1 MLDTMLPARLTQ
13 RYAAHLYLNEELMK
27 NQMKNQRS
35 IRLPLF
41 LITSI
46 ALAALPF
53 YSASTVTSQTP
64 NNNSNANT
72 GSPSRKAIQLPPG
85 PAPTPT
91 PESSAEVV
99 TVDVDLVKID
109 ALVLQKNT
117 ARIVGG
123 LKNEDFLLYEDGIKQ
138 QITHFSQDQLPLSVV
153 IAIDR
158 GPACP
163 HPLDVWSY
171 EAHRAAREAIDRL
184 KLVDEIAVMAFTDTT
199 KLIQPFTR
207 NRIQIEKALN
217 NIPAPAK
224 TTNVAHCF
232 NIMFADAAEHMFKAS
247 NPAGRRVII
256 VITSM
261 TRLFDCTNAPSG
273 RAATTAV
280 YESGAVVC
288 AIIPKVL
295 IQRIENVLQTTATRV
310 NKVVAAHYM
319 DLEHLANETGG
330 EVLADKPEK
339 LGTTFQ
345 TLIDH
350 LRSRYNLAF
359 VSTNKNRD
367 GTTRKL
373 KLDIDPVRQKSQ
385 GKLVIKARRSYISP
399 RS

>member
-1 MLDTMLPARLTQ
+1 M
-13 RYAAHLYLNEELMK
+13 RYR
-27 NQMKNQRS
+27 RS
-35 IRLPLF
+35 LLLPLF
-41 LITSI
+41 LVTWIV
-46 ALAALPF
+46 LAALLF
-53 YSASTVTSQTP
+53 YPARPVTSQ
-64 NNNSNANT
+64 NRNKNINANIYRPT
-72 GSPSRKAIQLPPG
+72 GKAIQLPPR
-85 PAPTPT
+85 PTPT
-91 PESSAEVV
+91 PESSADIVK
-99 TVDVDLVKID
+99 VDVDLVKID
-109 ALVLQKNT
+109 ALVLQKDT

-123 LKNEDFLLYEDGIKQ
+123 LQKEDFLLYEDGTKQ
-138 QITHFSQDQLPLSVV
+138 EITHFSQDELPLSVLV
-153 IAIDR
+153 AIDR

-171 EAHRAAREAIDRL
+171 QAHRAAREAIDRL
-184 KLVDEIAVMAFTDTT
+184 KPVDEIAVMAFTDTT

-207 NRIQIEKALN
+207 NRILLENSLN
-217 NIPAPAK
+217 NIPEQAK

-232 NIMFADAAEHMFKAS
+232 NLMFADVADYMLKAS

-261 TRLFDCTNAPSG
+261 TRLFDCTNGPSN
-273 RAATTAV
+273 RAASAAI

-295 IQRIENVLQTTATRV
+295 IQRAENVMQTFATRV
-310 NKVVAAHYM
+310 NRVVAANYM
-319 DLEHLANETGG
+319 DLENLANETGG

-339 LGTTFQ
+339 LNTTFQ

-359 VSTNKNRD
+359 VSTNKKRD

-373 KLDIDPVRQKSQ
+373 KLDVDPARQRSQ
-385 GKLVIKARRSYISP
+385 RKLVIKSRRSYISP

>member
-1 MLDTMLPARLTQ
+1 MLHSTRAR
-13 RYAAHLYLNEELMK
+13 AASTHRDVAYLHLITELMR
-27 NQMKNQRS
+27 NRRP
-35 IRLPLF
+35 ILLPLF
-41 LITSI
+41 LVTSLV
-46 ALAALPF
+46 LAALLF
-53 YSASTVTSQTP
+53 YSASPVTSQTP
-64 NNNSNANT
+64 NQNLNANI
-72 GSPSRKAIQLPPG
+72 GKPSQKANKLPPR
-85 PAPTPT
+85 PAPGSN
-91 PESSAEVV
+91 PESPADVV
-99 TVDVDLVKID
+99 KVDVDLVKID

-123 LKNEDFLLYEDGIKQ
+123 LNKEDFLLYEDGIKQ
-138 QITHFSQDQLPLSVV
+138 EITHFSQDELPLSVLV
-153 IAIDR
+153 AIDR

-163 HPLDVWSY
+163 HPIDVWSY

-184 KLVDEIAVMAFTDTT
+184 KLVDEIAVMTFTDST

-207 NRIQIEKALN
+207 NRIMIEQALN

-232 NIMFADAAEHMFKAS
+232 NLMFADAAEHMLKAS

-256 VITSM
+256 VISSM
-261 TRLFDCTNAPSG
+261 TRLFDCSNGPSN
-273 RAATTAV
+273 RAAAGAI

-288 AIIPKVL
+288 AIIPQVI
-295 IQRIENVLQTTATRV
+295 IQRVENALQTVATRV
-310 NKVVAAHYM
+310 NKVVAANYM
-319 DLEHLANETGG
+319 DLEYLANETGG
-330 EVLADKPEK
+330 EVLADKPKK
-339 LGTTFQ
+339 LGPTFQ

-373 KLDIDPVRQKSQ
+373 KLDIDQARQKSQ
-385 GKLVIKARRSYISP
+385 GKLVIKARRRYIAP

>member
-1 MLDTMLPARLTQ
+1 L
-13 RYAAHLYLNEELMK
+13 
-27 NQMKNQRS
+27 
-35 IRLPLF
+35 
-41 LITSI
+41 
-46 ALAALPF
+46 
-53 YSASTVTSQTP
+53 
-64 NNNSNANT
+64 NANI
-72 GSPSRKAIQLPPG
+72 GRPSRKAIRLPPR

-99 TVDVDLVKID
+99 KVDVDLVKID

-123 LKNEDFLLYEDGIKQ
+123 LNKEDFQLYEDGIKQ
-138 QITHFSQDQLPLSVV
+138 EITHFSQDELPLSVV
-153 IAIDR
+153 VAIDR

-163 HPLDVWSY
+163 HLIDVWSY
-171 EAHRAAREAIDRL
+171 QAHRAAREAIDRL
-184 KLVDEIAVMAFTDTT
+184 KLVDEVAVMSFTAST
-199 KLIQPFTR
+199 KMIQPFTR
-207 NRIQIEKALN
+207 NRILIEQALN
-217 NIPAPAK
+217 NLPPQAK
-224 TTNVAHCF
+224 TPNVAHCF
-232 NIMFADAAEHMFKAS
+232 NLMFADAAEHLLKAS

-261 TRLFDCTNAPSG
+261 TRLFDCTNGPSS
-273 RAATTAV
+273 RAVTAAI

-288 AIIPKVL
+288 AIIPKVI
-295 IQRIENVLQTTATRV
+295 IQRVENTLQIAATRL
-310 NKVVAAHYM
+310 NKIVAARYM

-330 EVLADKPEK
+330 EVLGDKPEK
-339 LGTTFQ
+339 LDTTFQ

-359 VSTNKNRD
+359 VSTNKQRD

-373 KLDIDPVRQKSQ
+373 KLDIDPAQQKSQ

>member
-1 MLDTMLPARLTQ
+1 
-13 RYAAHLYLNEELMK
+13 MK
-27 NQMKNQRS
+27 YQRS
-35 IRLPLF
+35 ILLPLSLVT
-41 LITSI
+41 LIV
-46 ALAALPF
+46 LAALLFSSVSP
-53 YSASTVTSQTP
+53 VTSQTP
-64 NNNSNANT
+64 NKNLNANT
-72 GSPSRKAIQLPPG
+72 DRPSRKAIQLP

-91 PESSAEVV
+91 PESSAEIVK
-99 TVDVDLVKID
+99 VDIDLVKMD

-123 LKNEDFLLYEDGIKQ
+123 LMKEDFLLYEDGIKQ
-138 QITHFSQDQLPLSVV
+138 EITHFSKDQLPLSVV
-153 IAIDR
+153 VAIDR

-163 HPLDVWSY
+163 HPLDVWSDA
-171 EAHRAAREAIDRL
+171 AHRAAREALEGL
-184 KLVDEIAVMAFTDTT
+184 KPVDEIAVMTFTDST

-207 NRIQIEKALN
+207 NRILIDKALN
-217 NIPAPAK
+217 NIPEQAK

-232 NIMFADAAEHMFKAS
+232 NIMFADAAEHMLKAS

-261 TRLFDCTNAPSG
+261 TRLFDCSNGPSN
-273 RAATTAV
+273 RAATAAI

-288 AIIPKVL
+288 AIIPKV
-295 IQRIENVLQTTATRV
+295 IVQRVENAMQIVATRV
-310 NKVVAAHYM
+310 NKVVAAHYT
-319 DLEHLANETGG
+319 DLEYLANETGG
-330 EVLADKPEK
+330 EVLGNKPEK
-339 LGTTFQ
+339 LDTTFQ

-373 KLDIDPVRQKSQ
+373 KLDIDPARQKSQ

>member
-1 MLDTMLPARLTQ
+1 M
-13 RYAAHLYLNEELMK
+13 HLNDGAMRH
-27 NQMKNQRS
+27 QRS
-35 IRLPLF
+35 ILRPLF
-41 LITSI
+41 LVTSI
-46 ALAALPF
+46 ILAALLF
-53 YSASTVTSQTP
+53 SSAGPVTSQTP
-64 NNNSNANT
+64 NQNLNTNS
-72 GSPSRKAIQLPPG
+72 GRPSGKAIQLPPR
-85 PAPTPT
+85 PTPTPT
-91 PESSAEVV
+91 PESSAEIVKI
-99 TVDVDLVKID
+99 DVDLVKID

-123 LKNEDFLLYEDGIKQ
+123 LQKEDFLLYEDGIKQ
-138 QITHFSQDQLPLSVV
+138 EITHFSQDQLPLSVV
-153 IAIDR
+153 VAIDR
-158 GPACP
+158 GPTCP

-184 KLVDEIAVMAFTDTT
+184 KPVDEIAVMAFTDSA

-207 NRIQIEKALN
+207 NRMMIENAFN
-217 NIPAPAK
+217 NIPPPAK

-232 NIMFADAAEHMFKAS
+232 NLMFADAAEHMLKSS

-261 TRLFDCTNAPSG
+261 TRLFDCSNGPSS
-273 RAATTAV
+273 RAASAAI

-295 IQRIENVLQTTATRV
+295 IQRVENTLLTVATRV
-310 NKVVAAHYM
+310 NKVVAAKYM
-319 DLEHLANETGG
+319 DLEYLANETGG
-330 EVLADKPEK
+330 EVLADKPVK
-339 LGTTFQ
+339 LDTTFQ

-359 VSTNKNRD
+359 VSTNKQRD

-373 KLDIDPVRQKSQ
+373 KLDLEPAPQKSQ
-385 GKLVIKARRSYISP
+385 GKLVIKARRSYIAP